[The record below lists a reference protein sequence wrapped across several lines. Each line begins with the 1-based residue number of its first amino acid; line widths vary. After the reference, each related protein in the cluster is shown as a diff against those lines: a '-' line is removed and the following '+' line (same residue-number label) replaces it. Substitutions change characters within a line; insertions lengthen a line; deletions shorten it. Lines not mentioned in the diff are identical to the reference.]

1 MEEEVKTL
9 ILNDKEFAV
18 VDELEYKGKKYMYL
32 VELTGEEIQI
42 VEEFMEDLNT
52 IIKTVNDKKLLDILE
67 VEFAKKF
74 KE

>member
-32 VELTGEEIQI
+32 VEITGEEIQI

-52 IIKTVNDKKLLDILE
+52 VVKIVSDKKLLDILE
-67 VEFAKKF
+67 VEFAKRF
-74 KE
+74 

>member
-9 ILNDKEFAV
+9 ISNDKEFAV

-32 VELTGEEIQI
+32 VEITGEEIQI

-52 IIKTVNDKKLLDILE
+52 VVKTVSDKKLLDILE
-67 VEFAKKF
+67 VEFAKRF
-74 KE
+74 

>member
-18 VDELEYKGKKYMYL
+18 VDELESKGKKYMYL
-32 VELTGEEIQI
+32 VEITGEEIQI

-52 IIKTVNDKKLLDILE
+52 VVKTVSDKKLLDILE
-67 VEFAKKF
+67 VEFAKRF
-74 KE
+74 

>member
-32 VELTGEEIQI
+32 VEITGEEIQI

-52 IIKTVNDKKLLDILE
+52 VVKTVSDKKLLDILE

-74 KE
+74 

>member
-1 MEEEVKTL
+1 MEAEVKTL

-67 VEFAKKF
+67 VEFAKRF
-74 KE
+74 

>member
-32 VELTGEEIQI
+32 VEITGE
-42 VEEFMEDLNT
+42 
-52 IIKTVNDKKLLDILE
+52 
-67 VEFAKKF
+67 
-74 KE
+74 

>member
-18 VDELEYKGKKYMYL
+18 VDELEYKEKKYMYL
-32 VELTGEEIQI
+32 VEITGEEIQI

-52 IIKTVNDKKLLDILE
+52 VVKTVSDKKLLDILE
-67 VEFAKKF
+67 VEFAKRF
-74 KE
+74 

>member
-74 KE
+74 

>member
-42 VEEFMEDLNT
+42 VEEFIEDLNT

-67 VEFAKKF
+67 VEFAKRF
-74 KE
+74 

>member
-32 VELTGEEIQI
+32 VEITGEEIQI

-67 VEFAKKF
+67 VEFAKRF
-74 KE
+74 

>member
-67 VEFAKKF
+67 VEFAKRY
-74 KE
+74 

>member
-52 IIKTVNDKKLLDILE
+52 ISKTVNDKKLLDILE
-67 VEFAKKF
+67 VEFAKRF
-74 KE
+74 

>member
-42 VEEFMEDLNT
+42 VEEYMEDLNT

-67 VEFAKKF
+67 VEFAKRF
-74 KE
+74 

>member
-32 VELTGEEIQI
+32 VEITGEEITT
-42 VEEFMEDLNT
+42 D
-52 IIKTVNDKKLLDILE
+52 E
-67 VEFAKKF
+67 VLGNIFSRFCIGK
-74 KE
+74 

>member
-32 VELTGEEIQI
+32 VEITGGEIQI

-52 IIKTVNDKKLLDILE
+52 VVKTVSDKKLLVYLE
-67 VEFAKKF
+67 VEFAKRF
-74 KE
+74 

>member
-9 ILNDKEFAV
+9 MLNDKEFAV

-32 VELTGEEIQI
+32 VEITGEEIQI

-52 IIKTVNDKKLLDILE
+52 VVKTVSDKKLLDILE
-67 VEFAKKF
+67 VEFAKRF
-74 KE
+74 

>member
-32 VELTGEEIQI
+32 VELTGEGIQI

-67 VEFAKKF
+67 VEFAKRF
-74 KE
+74 

>member
-9 ILNDKEFAV
+9 MLNDKEFAV

-42 VEEFMEDLNT
+42 VEEYMEDLNT

-67 VEFAKKF
+67 VEFAKRF
-74 KE
+74 

>member
-9 ILNDKEFAV
+9 MLNDKEFAV

-67 VEFAKKF
+67 IEFAKRF
-74 KE
+74 

>member
-18 VDELEYKGKKYMYL
+18 VDELEYKGKKYIYL

-67 VEFAKKF
+67 VEFAKRF
-74 KE
+74 

>member
-52 IIKTVNDKKLLDILE
+52 VVKTVSDKKLLDILE
-67 VEFAKKF
+67 VEFAKRF
-74 KE
+74 

>member
-9 ILNDKEFAV
+9 ILNDKEFEV

-32 VELTGEEIQI
+32 VEITGEEIQI

-52 IIKTVNDKKLLDILE
+52 VVKTVSDKKLLDILE
-67 VEFAKKF
+67 VEFAKRF
-74 KE
+74 

>member
-32 VELTGEEIQI
+32 VEITGEEIQI

-52 IIKTVNDKKLLDILE
+52 IVKTVSDKKLLDILE
-67 VEFAKKF
+67 VEFAKRF
-74 KE
+74 

>member
-1 MEEEVKTL
+1 MEEDVKTL

-67 VEFAKKF
+67 VEFAKRF
-74 KE
+74 

>member
-1 MEEEVKTL
+1 MEDEVKTL
-9 ILNDKEFAV
+9 MLNDKEFAV

-67 VEFAKKF
+67 IEFAKRF
-74 KE
+74 

>member
-67 VEFAKKF
+67 IEFAKRF
-74 KE
+74 

>member
-9 ILNDKEFAV
+9 MLNDKEFAV

-67 VEFAKKF
+67 VEFAKRF
-74 KE
+74 

>member
-32 VELTGEEIQI
+32 VEITGEEIQI

-52 IIKTVNDKKLLDILE
+52 VVKTVNDKKLLDILE
-67 VEFAKKF
+67 VEFAKRF
-74 KE
+74 

>member
-9 ILNDKEFAV
+9 MLNDKEFAV

-42 VEEFMEDLNT
+42 VEDE
-52 IIKTVNDKKLLDILE
+52 KTGKLVWECPNCGNRD
-67 VEFAKKF
+67 
-74 KE
+74 